1 MKEILIELKMWIEN
15 FQIDLFIFRFWVI
28 SIIWILFVLNKEKKE
43 KKSKIKKAKIKKAK
57 TNSEYQG
64 KMYNFIVKNTPKRE
78 IKEEEKIYI
87 A

>member
-1 MKEILIELKMWIEN
+1 MELKMWIEN
-15 FQIDLFIFRFWVI
+15 FQINLFVFRVWMI
-28 SIIWILFVLNKEKKE
+28 SIIWVLFVLNKEKKN
-43 KKSKIKKAKIKKAK
+43 KKSKIKKAKI
-57 TNSEYQG
+57 NSEYQEG